1 MVCPARWGVY
11 VPRRGV
17 QFSTTEATASG
28 CGRSERAEDSS
39 PSPGAKVRTKSSWVA
54 ALLIGAAA
62 CGPFTTGNSPSD
74 EGATTT
80 TPADGGTAQSDAPQ
94 IDGGT
99 SNGNGGPADA
109 GSRQVFIAHDLRVE
123 GLSGDVVYA
132 HRIKAK
138 EVHSDELVMIA
149 DSDLPEAG
157 DDDVHGGVISA
168 AEVRVHDVEADWV
181 HAGTLYVRKLET
193 K

>member
-1 MVCPARWGVY
+1 
-11 VPRRGV
+11 
-17 QFSTTEATASG
+17 
-28 CGRSERAEDSS
+28 
-39 PSPGAKVRTKSSWVA
+39 VRTKKSWIA

-62 CGPFTTGNSPSD
+62 CGPFTTGGSASD

-94 IDGGT
+94 VDAGT
-99 SNGNGGPADA
+99 SNGNGGSADA
-109 GSRQVFIAHDLRVE
+109 GSRQLFTAHDLRVE
-123 GLSGDVVYA
+123 GLSGDVIYA

-138 EVHSDELVMIA
+138 EVCSDEVVMIR
-149 DSDLPEAG
+149 DSELPEPG

-168 AEVRVHDVEADWV
+168 AEVHVHDVEADWV

>member
-1 MVCPARWGVY
+1 M
-11 VPRRGV
+11 
-17 QFSTTEATASG
+17 
-28 CGRSERAEDSS
+28 
-39 PSPGAKVRTKSSWVA
+39 RTKSSWIA

-62 CGPFTTGNSPSD
+62 CGPFTTGGSASD

-80 TPADGGTAQSDAPQ
+80 TPVDGGTAQSDTPQ
-94 IDGGT
+94 LDGGT
-99 SNGNGGPADA
+99 SNGNAGSPDA
-109 GSRQVFIAHDLRVE
+109 GSLQLFTAHDLHVE
-123 GLSGDVVYA
+123 GLSGDVIYA

-138 EVHSDELVMIA
+138 EVRSDELVMIA
-149 DSDLPEAG
+149 DSELPESG

>member
-1 MVCPARWGVY
+1 
-11 VPRRGV
+11 
-17 QFSTTEATASG
+17 
-28 CGRSERAEDSS
+28 
-39 PSPGAKVRTKSSWVA
+39 
-54 ALLIGAAA
+54 LLIGAAA
-62 CGPFTTGNSPSD
+62 CGPFTTGGSASD

-99 SNGNGGPADA
+99 SNGNAGPTDAGSPDA
-109 GSRQVFIAHDLRVE
+109 GSRQLFTAHDLRVE
-123 GLSGDVVYA
+123 GLSGDVIYA

-138 EVHSDELVMIA
+138 EVCSDELVMIA
-149 DSDLPEAG
+149 DSELPEAG

-168 AEVRVHDVEADWV
+168 AEVHVHDVEADWV